1 MDFLCAFHPTSAI
14 TRPDTNAN
22 EMEPMIQL
30 MGTIEAGKIISA
42 WVVFSFSVRFLS
54 RLDFYPI
61 VNSIP
66 ARGWWR

>member
-42 WVVFSFSVRFLS
+42 WLGWCFPF

-66 ARGWWR
+66 ARGWRW